1 VREFFAKAHP
11 DMDFSATME
20 KLEKLRTIVS
30 RRLFTVDDM
39 ATAAK

>member
-1 VREFFAKAHP
+1 
-11 DMDFSATME
+11 MDFSATME